1 MKKIIVIIVVMMAL
15 SGCFAFFPAND
26 TNDPS
31 LFDGLQPKAVFDGYK
46 IYDLV
51 EQRGLP
57 CAEALDYVGMDTQYQ
72 YYLSCLRKEQIYL
85 VSSQK
90 TVKMTDAIEDG
101 IITLKQLYEL
111 KIISR
116 MKNE

>member
-1 MKKIIVIIVVMMAL
+1 MKKIIVITIVMMAL
-15 SGCFAFFPAND
+15 SGCFAFLPSND
-26 TNDPS
+26 NNDS
-31 LFDGLQPKAVFDGYK
+31 ALFDGLQPKAVFDGYK

-57 CAEALDYVGMDTQYQ
+57 CAEALDYVGMDSQYH

-85 VSSQK
+85 VSPQK
-90 TVKMTDAIEDG
+90 TVKLTDAIEDG
-101 IITLKQLYEL
+101 IITLKQLFEL